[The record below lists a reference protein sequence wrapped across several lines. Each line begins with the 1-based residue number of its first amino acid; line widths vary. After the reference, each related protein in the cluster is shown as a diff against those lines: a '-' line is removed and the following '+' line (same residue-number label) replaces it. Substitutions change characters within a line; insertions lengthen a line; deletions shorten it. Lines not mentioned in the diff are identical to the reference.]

1 VDYVWADTVMG
12 SVSDEE
18 TVRTVVIEMSESERR
33 RDPAEGKGG
42 VGIFWV
48 QG

>member
-1 VDYVWADTVMG
+1 MDYVWADTVMG
-12 SVSDEE
+12 SVSGE

-42 VGIFWV
+42 VGIF
-48 QG
+48 